1 MGEPCEGTFTLCVSR
16 LYRRAVGVSDVED
29 VSFAPL
35 SASHSLNGRE
45 VQVGGFHIPVELM
58 EVYVGRQGA
67 DDAPLWCPGQGCLI
81 VVLMHDTGTEEFPE
95 EVSDI
100 PIGYSFLDRFD

>member
-1 MGEPCEGTFTLCVSR
+1 M
-16 LYRRAVGVSDVED
+16 
-29 VSFAPL
+29 
-35 SASHSLNGRE
+35 
-45 VQVGGFHIPVELM
+45 QVGGFHRLVELM

-67 DDAPLWCPGQGCLI
+67 DDAPLWCPGQGFTI
-81 VVLMHDTGTEEFPE
+81 VILMHDTGTEEFPE